1 MLFMLDFIS
10 PTLIKKKKITW
21 HMAEEVQL
29 NRLSSTTSVHM
40 R

>member
-10 PTLIKKKKITW
+10 PTLIKKEITW

-29 NRLSSTTSVHM
+29 NRLSSTTSVHT